1 LIVMCPPQLLR
12 PANIFLLALFGA
24 AKKQMHLK
32 AHLPEI
38 HAIAGAEIHSQL
50 RNAFAHWFDIA
61 KESLFKA
68 VNTDADPGSG
78 LQVKAVQPFGERLP
92 SGFVPADQNLS
103 WSGFQ
108 ARLRAAP
115 TCDI

>member
-1 LIVMCPPQLLR
+1 MYPPQLLR
-12 PANIFLLALFGA
+12 LANILLLALFGA

-50 RNAFAHWFDIA
+50 RDAFAHRGDIA
-61 KESLFKA
+61 KESLLKA
-68 VNTDADPGSG
+68 VDADADPGSG
-78 LQVKAVQPFGERLP
+78 LQVEAVQPFGERFP
-92 SGFVPADQNLS
+92 SGFVLADQNLS
-103 WSGFQ
+103 LSGFQ
-108 ARLRAAP
+108 ARSRAAP